1 MEIDSRCNLITINIC
16 LSYYMEGMDY
26 IHTRILSIHFRLVEK
41 YLRDIINKLMNNTS
55 NSHFIL
61 YSINNDIDSELTN
74 RLLRISNIMLQEI
87 ENIQKEF
94 ELESEEDLSVKRRIL
109 SNLNEIWGLSKDL
122 TMGRLHGYENLSR
135 YDKQFLDLHTSR
147 LYSMIENLYDLLR

>member
-1 MEIDSRCNLITINIC
+1 
-16 LSYYMEGMDY
+16 MEGMDY

-41 YLRDIINKLMNNTS
+41 YLRDIIMNNTLMNNTS
-55 NSHFIL
+55 DSHFIL

-74 RLLRISNIMLQEI
+74 RLLRISNIMLEEI

-94 ELESEEDLSVKRRIL
+94 ELESEDLSVKRRIL

-122 TMGRLHGYENLSR
+122 TMGRLHGYENLSK
-135 YDKQFLDLHTSR
+135 YDKQYLDLHTLR

>member
-1 MEIDSRCNLITINIC
+1 
-16 LSYYMEGMDY
+16 MEGMDY
-26 IHTRILSIHFRLVEK
+26 IHSRIISIHFRLVEK

-55 NSHFIL
+55 GHFIL
-61 YSINNDIDSELTN
+61 YSINNDIDTELTN
-74 RLLRISNIMLQEI
+74 RLLRISNIMLEEI

-109 SNLNEIWGLSKDL
+109 SNLNEVWGLSKDL
-122 TMGRLHGYENLSR
+122 TMGRLHGYGNLSK
-135 YDKQFLDLHTSR
+135 YDKQLLDLHTSR